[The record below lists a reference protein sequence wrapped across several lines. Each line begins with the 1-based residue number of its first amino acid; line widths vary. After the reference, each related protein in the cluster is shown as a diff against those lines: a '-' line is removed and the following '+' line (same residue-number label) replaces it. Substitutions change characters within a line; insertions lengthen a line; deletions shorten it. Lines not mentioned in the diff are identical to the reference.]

1 MRHVISRSR
10 FELLAAFLGE
20 RGIEAARAVLY
31 ALIMS
36 HERETS
42 SVEERM
48 AEARR
53 KAAHMEGTETMYRQ
67 NLEQHQSAI
76 VQLANEKSRLGAEL
90 GAQEGRLG
98 TLVSELEMWK
108 RKADDAGH
116 EVLSCGTTPQRG
128 MRDVECGVECG
139 TKEWNVECNV
149 EWNVEC
155 GMEWNGMEAN
165 GTWNTMWNGT
175 WNGPW
180 NGTWNGMME
189 RGMWNGT
196 WNER

>member
-1 MRHVISRSR
+1 M
-10 FELLAAFLGE
+10 AAFLGE

-53 KAAHMEGTETMYRQ
+53 KAAHMEGTEVMYRQ

-116 EVLSCGTTPQRG
+116 EVMWNA
-128 MRDVECGVECG
+128 MRNERVECGIW
-139 TKEWNVECNV
+139 KEWN
-149 EWNVEC
+149 
-155 GMEWNGMEAN
+155 
-165 GTWNTMWNGT
+165 
-175 WNGPW
+175 
-180 NGTWNGMME
+180 TWNGM
-189 RGMWNGT
+189 WNGRW
-196 WNER
+196 WNGR